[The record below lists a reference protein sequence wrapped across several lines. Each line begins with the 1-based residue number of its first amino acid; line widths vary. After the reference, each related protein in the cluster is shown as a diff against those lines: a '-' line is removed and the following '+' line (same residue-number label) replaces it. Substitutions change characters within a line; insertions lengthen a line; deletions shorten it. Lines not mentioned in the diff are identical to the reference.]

1 MAKPNE
7 VYDFSWDDIGDLE
20 QGRPN
25 LGSTTSVVCY
35 RLLEFTFKD
44 VLSKRFGL
52 EETCQIFRD
61 AGFLAGEKFCENVLN
76 TKLPFDKFVAE
87 LKKTLIE
94 LKVGVL
100 QVEEMDLEKG
110 TMILT
115 VSEDL
120 DCSGLPV
127 FGETVCDYDE
137 GFLAGILY
145 AYTGENY
152 EAKEVDCWATGDRTC
167 RFKITPHETV

>member
-1 MAKPNE
+1 MKQTDE
-7 VYDFSWDDIGDLE
+7 VYDFSWDDLGDLE

-25 LGSTTSVVCY
+25 LGPTTSVICY

-44 VLSKRFGL
+44 ILSKKYGL
-52 EETCQIFRD
+52 EETRQIFKD
-61 AGFLAGEKFCENVLN
+61 AGFLAGEQFCANVLN
-76 TKLPFDKFVAE
+76 TKLPFDQFVAE
-87 LKKTLIE
+87 LEKVLID

-100 QVEEMDLEKG
+100 RVEAADLEKG
-110 TMILT
+110 TMTLT

-145 AYTGENY
+145 AYTGTKFD
-152 EAKEVDCWATGDRTC
+152 AKEIDCWATGDRTC
-167 RFKITPHETV
+167 RFKITKQETA